1 MNPNKRLKHL
11 LTTKEIR
18 RKTKARTTNKQS
30 SVCVRGSRGLRRGQ
44 AAVCGKLRGKG
55 VVGERDEVLWSTESH
70 EEKKL
75 ADSGK
80 EEQVEE
86 REVKGREADGREVE
100 GRKVEEREVEERDA
114 VSL

>member
-18 RKTKARTTNKQS
+18 RKTKARTTNKLR
-30 SVCVRGSRGLRRGQ
+30 SVCGRDSRGLIRGQ

-55 VVGERDEVLWSTESH
+55 VVGDRDEVLWSTETH

-80 EEQVEE
+80 GDRVD
-86 REVKGREADGREVE
+86 R
-100 GRKVEEREVEERDA
+100 RKVEEREVEERDA